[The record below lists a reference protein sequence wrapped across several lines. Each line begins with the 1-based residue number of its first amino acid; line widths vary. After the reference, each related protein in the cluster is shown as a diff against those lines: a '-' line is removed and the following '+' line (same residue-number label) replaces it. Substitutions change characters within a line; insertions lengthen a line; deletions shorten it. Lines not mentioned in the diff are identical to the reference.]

1 MNLKTKILVA
11 TQHMIDS
18 PEWWLKSLLASILFV
33 LGYMIVTRLLNN
45 ATAHLHVLLKTRSH
59 LSNSAS
65 RSYVTILQRIIRWAL
80 GLLLLVLILRLWGV
94 DVSVLWTTF
103 IGMLAVIGV
112 GLLATWTMAS
122 NITARFFIWFWQPMR
137 LGQRVEI
144 FPENLSGRVIEENL
158 MFTELRQ
165 DDGHVIVIP
174 NNLLFQRVIRR
185 ASEEND
191 NEDKKEMQ

>member
-1 MNLKTKILVA
+1 
-11 TQHMIDS
+11 MINA
-18 PEWWLKSLLASILFV
+18 PEWWLKSLLASILFI
-33 LGYMIVTRLLNN
+33 LGYMIVTRVLNN
-45 ATAHLHVLLKTRSH
+45 AIAQFHVLLKKRSH
-59 LSNSAS
+59 LANSVS
-65 RSYVTILQRIIRWAL
+65 RGYITILQRIIRWAL

-94 DVSVLWTTF
+94 DVSVIWTTF

-144 FPENLSGRVIEENL
+144 FPENISGRVIEGNL

-185 ASEEND
+185 ASDEND
-191 NEDKKEMQ
+191 NEDAKDTQ